1 MVTSLSIQNYA
12 LINELN
18 IGFSDGLSIITG
30 ETGAGKS
37 ILLGALSLLV
47 GQRADS
53 GVLLDSSRKCIVE
66 GTFRLAGYGLEEL
79 FAQYDIDFDE
89 TSVIRREISPDGK
102 SRAFVNDTPV
112 NVSVLRDLGE
122 HLIDIHSQHQNLYL
136 ENPLFQLNV
145 LDKFAQHAPLIQRY
159 KDAFQAYKLV
169 QAEYQRVFDET
180 SKNKADLEYFNF
192 QYDQLH
198 QAKLKED
205 EQEGAEQELKVLTH
219 SEEIKSALAT
229 AAGLMS
235 GEGNS
240 AIFLLKEAHHQFGK
254 LKAIHP
260 PSSDLH
266 DRLDSV
272 LIEIKDI
279 AQETE
284 GLSEHIEY
292 DPDRIEL
299 VKQRLD
305 LIYALQQKH
314 RAGSV
319 AELIAI
325 RDDLK
330 QKIDRISNADS
341 TLGELKKET
350 DRLRAILE
358 NIAGEISLNRKKIIP
373 RITGRVEELLKQ
385 LGIPNGIFEVELTR
399 TDDFLSTGTDKV
411 RFLFSANKQAP
422 LQDLAKVASG
432 GEMARL
438 MLSLKAT
445 ISEVVTLPTII
456 FDEIDQGVSGDIADK
471 MGNVIYH
478 MADHAQVINITH
490 LPQIA
495 SKGRNHYLV
504 YKQDLAGK
512 TQTSIKQLKSD
523 ERVIEI
529 ARMLSGEKLS
539 EAAINNA
546 KTLLGIN

>member
-79 FAQYDIDFDE
+79 FAQYDIDFEE

-102 SRAFVNDTPV
+102 SRAFVNDSPV
-112 NVSVLRDLGE
+112 NVSVLKDLGE

-145 LDKFAQHAPLIQRY
+145 LDRFAQHAPLIQRY

-169 QAEYQRVFDET
+169 QAEYQRVLDET
-180 SKNKADLEYFNF
+180 TKNKADLEYFRF
-192 QYDQLH
+192 QFDQID
-198 QAKLKED
+198 QAKLKD
-205 EQEGAEQELKVLTH
+205 GEQEEAEQELKVLTH
-219 SEEIKSALAT
+219 SEEIKSSLTA

-240 AIFLLKEAHHQFGK
+240 AISLLKEAHHQLGK
-254 LKAIHP
+254 LKAIHQ
-260 PSSDLH
+260 PSDELFN
-266 DRLDSV
+266 RLDSV

-279 AQETE
+279 AHETDN
-284 GLSEHIEY
+284 LSEHIEY
-292 DPDRIEL
+292 DPERIEFL
-299 VKQRLD
+299 KQRLD
-305 LIYALQQKH
+305 LIYSLQQKH

-330 QKIDRISNADS
+330 QKIDSISNADS

-358 NIAGEISLNRKKIIP
+358 NIADEISLNRKRSFP
-373 RITGRVEELLKQ
+373 G
-385 LGIPNGIFEVELTR
+385 
-399 TDDFLSTGTDKV
+399 
-411 RFLFSANKQAP
+411 
-422 LQDLAKVASG
+422 
-432 GEMARL
+432 
-438 MLSLKAT
+438 
-445 ISEVVTLPTII
+445 LP
-456 FDEIDQGVSGDIADK
+456 
-471 MGNVIYH
+471 
-478 MADHAQVINITH
+478 
-490 LPQIA
+490 
-495 SKGRNHYLV
+495 
-504 YKQDLAGK
+504 AG
-512 TQTSIKQLKSD
+512 
-523 ERVIEI
+523 
-529 ARMLSGEKLS
+529 
-539 EAAINNA
+539 
-546 KTLLGIN
+546 

>member
-18 IGFSDGLSIITG
+18 IDLSDGLSIITG

-66 GTFRLAGYGLEEL
+66 GTFSLHGYGLEEL
-79 FAQYDIDFDE
+79 FAQYEIDFDP
-89 TSVIRREISPDGK
+89 TSVIRREINPDGK

-112 NVSVLRDLGE
+112 NVSVLKDLGE

-136 ENPLFQLNV
+136 ENPVFQLGV
-145 LDKFAQHAPLIQRY
+145 LDKFARHAGLLQSY
-159 KDAFQAYKLV
+159 KDAYQAFKFILS
-169 QAEYQRVFDET
+169 EYQRVSEEA
-180 SKNKADLEYFNF
+180 SKNKADLEYFLF
-192 QYDQLH
+192 QYDQLN
-198 QAKLKED
+198 QARLKED
-205 EQEGAEQELKVLTH
+205 EQETIEQDLKTLTH
-219 SEEIKSALAT
+219 SEEIKSALT
-229 AAGLMS
+229 AASNLIS

-240 AIFLLKEAHHQFGK
+240 SITLLKEAHHQFGK
-254 LKAIHP
+254 LRNLHHQ
-260 PSSDLH
+260 SNDLYN
-266 DRLDSV
+266 RLEIA

-284 GLSEHIEY
+284 NLSEHIEY
-292 DPDRIEL
+292 DPDKLEL
-299 VKQRLD
+299 LKQRLD
-305 LIYALQQKH
+305 LIYSLQQKH
-314 RAGSV
+314 RVGSV
-319 AELIAI
+319 GELIAI
-325 RDDLK
+325 RDELNR
-330 QKIDRISNADS
+330 KINLISNADS
-341 TLGELKKET
+341 SLNELKKET
-350 DRLRAILE
+350 DRLRSIIE
-358 NIAGEISLNRKKIIP
+358 NIADEISSNRKKIIP
-373 RITGRVEELLKQ
+373 KITSRVEELLKQ
-385 LGIPNGIFEVELTR
+385 LGIPNGVFEIELSKS
-399 TDDFLSTGTDKV
+399 DDFTATGTDKV
-411 RFLFSANKQAP
+411 RFLFSANKQAS
-422 LQDLAKVASG
+422 LQELAKVASG

-438 MLSLKAT
+438 MLSIKAT

-456 FDEIDQGVSGDIADK
+456 FDEIDAGVSGDIADK
-471 MGNVIYH
+471 MGNVIYR
-478 MADHAQVINITH
+478 MADYAQVINITH

-495 SKGRNHYLV
+495 SKGKNHFLV
-504 YKQDLAGK
+504 YKHDLAEK

-546 KTLLGIN
+546 KSLLGIN